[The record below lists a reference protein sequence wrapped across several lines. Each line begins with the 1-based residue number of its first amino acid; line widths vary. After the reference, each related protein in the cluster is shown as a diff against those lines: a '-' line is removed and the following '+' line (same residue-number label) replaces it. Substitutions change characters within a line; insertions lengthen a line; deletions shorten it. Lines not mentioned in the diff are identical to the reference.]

1 MFGRA
6 ACSQA
11 DAGAKDENLSRR
23 CLQERT
29 AVTEATSIQ
38 FVPPGPRSE
47 AEIFRPREPN
57 VAIEPPSKRA
67 KAACDGRSRMAC

>member
-57 VAIEPPSKRA
+57 VRDDARPEARSAFWRR
-67 KAACDGRSRMAC
+67 CRSRGY